1 MAGNPFLEE
10 AIKEA
15 RLSEGLDEV
24 PVGAVIVKDNKI
36 IGRGHNLKEMRRDST
51 AHAEIL
57 AIREASKN
65 LDNWR
70 LSDCELYVTLE
81 PCAMCAGAIL
91 SSRIRK
97 VYVGAAD
104 STAGACGSVINVL
117 QNDALN
123 KWTEVIWLYDKECSM
138 ILSDYFKAKREKR
151 L

>member
-1 MAGNPFLEE
+1 MFLEE

-15 RLSEGLDEV
+15 KLSEGIDEV

-36 IGRGHNLKEMRRDST
+36 IGRGHNLKEKLQDCT

-57 AIREASKN
+57 AIRDAGQN
-65 LDNWR
+65 LDSWR

-91 SSRIRK
+91 GSRIKK
-97 VYVGAAD
+97 VYIGAFD
-104 STAGACGSVINVL
+104 PTAGACGSVINVL

-123 KWTEVIWLYDKECSM
+123 KWTEVIWLYDKECSRM
-138 ILSDYFKAKREKR
+138 LSDYFKAKREKR